1 MEWDRFR
8 LETQPPRFECRR
20 SIDRRSGGIRDQP
33 SEAIVCLCVCLGNDG
48 HGGVVCSLP
57 RLPDPLHFVP
67 TVVTC
72 RRLSGKS
79 NSVCGRPL
87 CPQFVKKKGT
97 CSTRSLFASC
107 PRQALHACITASSGQ
122 GLGTMAQVGL
132 FDMSASIAGVI
143 PRHFSYVDPASA
155 IPPLNAEASAARAL
169 AAYPPDHA
177 G

>member
-1 MEWDRFR
+1 MTGAQVESLISR
-8 LETQPPRFECRR
+8 QRR
-20 SIDRRSGGIRDQP
+20 SYAYVSVWATMV
-33 SEAIVCLCVCLGNDG
+33 SEETDAV
-48 HGGVVCSLP
+48 SL
-57 RLPDPLHFVP
+57 RQQMETLPVACCACPIHCISFQMSSRVEDFRVGAPAFATDHFAP
-67 TVVTC
+67 N
-72 RRLSGKS
+72 LS
-79 NSVCGRPL
+79 
-87 CPQFVKKKGT
+87 KKKGT

-107 PRQALHACITASSGQ
+107 PRQALHACITASSSQ
-122 GLGTMAQVGL
+122 GLGTMAHVGL